1 MTNKAVCKNKG
12 AAISILETI
21 TEYISSDTQRAAL
34 EAVAEW
40 IKLRDFGSIPEDP
53 DKRRA
58 LAHIL
63 WTNIKSS
70 QRDHMSDAERRAEA
84 AFFLEGIEAE
94 AKKRKKKEA
103 KVDV

>member
-1 MTNKAVCKNKG
+1 MTSKAVCKNKD
-12 AAISILETI
+12 AAISIHETI

-40 IKLRDFGSIPEDP
+40 IRQRDFGSIPDDP

-58 LAHIL
+58 LAL
-63 WTNIKSS
+63 KLETNIRNRR
-70 QRDHMSDAERRAEA
+70 RDRMSNAERRAEA
-84 AFFLEGIEAE
+84 AFYLEGIEE
-94 AKKRKKKEA
+94 KKRKKKGA

>member
-1 MTNKAVCKNKG
+1 MTSKAVCKNKD

-40 IKLRDFGSIPEDP
+40 IRERDFGNIPDDP

-58 LAHIL
+58 LAL
-63 WTNIKSS
+63 KLETNIRNSR
-70 QRDHMSDAERRAEA
+70 RDRMSDAERRAEA
-84 AFFLEGIEAE
+84 VFFLEGIETE
-94 AKKRKKKEA
+94 AKKRKNKGLSDG
-103 KVDV
+103 V

>member
-21 TEYISSDTQRAAL
+21 MEYISSDTQRAAL

-40 IKLRDFGSIPEDP
+40 IRERDFGNIPDDP

-58 LAHIL
+58 LVHKL
-63 WTNIKSS
+63 WTDIKNS
-70 QRDHMSDAERRAEA
+70 QRSRMSIAERRAEA
-84 AFFLEGIEAE
+84 DFFLDGIEAR
-94 AKKRKKKEA
+94 KRKK
-103 KVDV
+103 